1 MSEAFSRRCS
11 VEKVFLENTRTTRV
25 SFLIK
30 LQAQGPQLYLKEI
43 LGQVFSCEFCE
54 IPKSTAPF
62 L

>member
-1 MSEAFSRRCS
+1 M
-11 VEKVFLENTRTTRV
+11 EKVFLENTCTTRV